1 MTKDGLNFISSI
13 LKPLVNYHFLY
24 YKTNNVEYPYW
35 VGEYLE
41 NDEYSAETNYQETTF
56 ILTGVTRSSY
66 LELEKQK
73 EIIKKALKD
82 KRAILSSGT
91 GIVVY
96 YDYSMPL
103 RVDDIELQ
111 KIQINLTVQEWEV

>member
-1 MTKDGLNFISSI
+1 MTIEGLNFISSI

-24 YKTNNVEYPYW
+24 YKTDKVEYPYW

-41 NDEYSAETNYQETTF
+41 SEYSAETNYQETTF
-56 ILTGVTRSSY
+56 IITGVTRGSY

-82 KRAILSSGT
+82 KRAILPSGT
-91 GIVVY
+91 GIAVH
-96 YDYSMPL
+96 YDYSMPI

-111 KIQINLTVQEWEV
+111 KIQINLTIQEWEV

>member
-1 MTKDGLNFISSI
+1 MTIEGLNFISSI
-13 LKPLVNYHFLY
+13 LKPLINYHFLY
-24 YKTNNVEYPYW
+24 YKTDKVEYPYW

-41 NDEYSAETNYQETTF
+41 SEYSAETNYQETTF
-56 ILTGVTRSSY
+56 ILTGVTRGSY

-82 KRAILSSGT
+82 KRAILPNGT
-91 GIVVY
+91 GIAVH
-96 YDYSMPL
+96 YDYSIPI

-111 KIQINLTVQEWEV
+111 KIQVNLTIQEWEV

>member
-1 MTKDGLNFISSI
+1 MTKEGLNFISSI
-13 LKPLVNYHFLY
+13 LKPLINYHFLY
-24 YKTNNVEYPYW
+24 YKTDKVEYPYW

-41 NDEYSAETNYQETTF
+41 NEYSAETNYQGTTF
-56 ILTGVTRSSY
+56 ILTGVTRGSY

-91 GIVVY
+91 GIAVH
-96 YDYSMPL
+96 YDYSMPI

-111 KIQINLTVQEWEV
+111 KIQINLTIQEWEV

>member
-1 MTKDGLNFISSI
+1 MTTEGLNFISSI
-13 LKPLVNYHFLY
+13 LKPLINYHFLY
-24 YKTNNVEYPYW
+24 YKTDKVEYPYW

-41 NDEYSAETNYQETTF
+41 SEYSAETNYQETTF
-56 ILTGVTRSSY
+56 ILTGVTRGSY

-82 KRAILSSGT
+82 KRAILPSGT
-91 GIVVY
+91 GIAVH
-96 YDYSMPL
+96 YDYSMPI

-111 KIQINLTVQEWEV
+111 KIQVNLTIQEWEV

>member
-1 MTKDGLNFISSI
+1 MTIEGLNFISSI

-24 YKTNNVEYPYW
+24 YKTDNIEYPYW

-41 NDEYSAETNYQETTF
+41 SEYSAETNYQETTF
-56 ILTGVTRSSY
+56 ILTGVTRGSY

-82 KRAILSSGT
+82 KRAILPNGT
-91 GIVVY
+91 GIAVY
-96 YDYSMPL
+96 FDYSMPI

-111 KIQINLTVQEWEV
+111 KIQINLTVQEWEA

>member
-1 MTKDGLNFISSI
+1 MTIEGLNFISSI
-13 LKPLVNYHFLY
+13 LKPLINYHFLY
-24 YKTNNVEYPYW
+24 YKTDKVEYPYW

-41 NDEYSAETNYQETTF
+41 SEYSAETNYQETTF
-56 ILTGVTRSSY
+56 ILTGVTRGSY

-82 KRAILSSGT
+82 KRAILPSGT
-91 GIVVY
+91 GIAVH
-96 YDYSMPL
+96 YDYSMPI

-111 KIQINLTVQEWEV
+111 KMQINLTIQEWEV

>member
-1 MTKDGLNFISSI
+1 MTIEGLNSISSI

-24 YKTNNVEYPYW
+24 YKTDKVEYPYW

-41 NDEYSAETNYQETTF
+41 SEYSEETNYQETTF
-56 ILTGVTRSSY
+56 ILTGVTRGSY

-82 KRAILSSGT
+82 KRAILPSGT
-91 GIVVY
+91 GIAVH
-96 YDYSMPL
+96 YDYSMPI

-111 KIQINLTVQEWEV
+111 KIQINLTIQEWEV

>member
-1 MTKDGLNFISSI
+1 MTTEGLNFISSI

-24 YKTNNVEYPYW
+24 YKTDKVEYPYW

-41 NDEYSAETNYQETTF
+41 SEYSAETNYQETTF
-56 ILTGVTRSSY
+56 ILTGVTRGSY

-82 KRAILSSGT
+82 KRAILSNGA
-91 GIVVY
+91 GIAVH
-96 YDYSMPL
+96 YDYSMPI
-103 RVDDIELQ
+103 RTDDIELQ
-111 KIQINLTVQEWEV
+111 KIQINLTIQEWEV

>member
-1 MTKDGLNFISSI
+1 MTIEGLNFISSI
-13 LKPLVNYHFLY
+13 LKQLVNYHFLY
-24 YKTNNVEYPYW
+24 YKTDKVEYPYW

-41 NDEYSAETNYQETTF
+41 SEYSAETNYQETTF
-56 ILTGVTRSSY
+56 ILTGVTRGSY

-82 KRAILSSGT
+82 KRAILPNGT
-91 GIVVY
+91 GIAVH
-96 YDYSMPL
+96 YDYSIPI

-111 KIQINLTVQEWEV
+111 KIQVNLTIQEWEV

>member
-1 MTKDGLNFISSI
+1 MTKEGLNFISSI
-13 LKPLVNYHFLY
+13 LKPLINYHFLY
-24 YKTNNVEYPYW
+24 YKTDKVEYPYW

-41 NDEYSAETNYQETTF
+41 NEYSAETNYQGTTF
-56 ILTGVTRSSY
+56 ILTGVTRGSY

-82 KRAILSSGT
+82 KRAILPSGT
-91 GIVVY
+91 GIAVH
-96 YDYSMPL
+96 YDYSMPI

-111 KIQINLTVQEWEV
+111 KIQINLTIQEWEV

>member
-1 MTKDGLNFISSI
+1 MTIEGLNFISSI

-24 YKTNNVEYPYW
+24 YKTDKVEYPYW

-41 NDEYSAETNYQETTF
+41 SEYSAETNYQETTF
-56 ILTGVTRSSY
+56 ILTGVTRGSY

-73 EIIKKALKD
+73 EIIKKALND
-82 KRAILSSGT
+82 KRAVLSSGT
-91 GIVVY
+91 GIAVH
-96 YDYSMPL
+96 YDYSMPI

-111 KIQINLTVQEWEV
+111 KIQINLTIQEWEV

>member
-1 MTKDGLNFISSI
+1 MTKEGLNFISSI
-13 LKPLVNYHFLY
+13 LKPLINYHFLY
-24 YKTNNVEYPYW
+24 YKTDKVEYPYW

-41 NDEYSAETNYQETTF
+41 SEYSAETNYQETTF
-56 ILTGVTRSSY
+56 ILTGVTRGSY

-91 GIVVY
+91 GIAVH
-96 YDYSMPL
+96 YDYSMPI

-111 KIQINLTVQEWEV
+111 KIQINLTIQEWEV

>member
-1 MTKDGLNFISSI
+1 MTIEGLNFISSI

-24 YKTNNVEYPYW
+24 YKTDNVEYPYW

-41 NDEYSAETNYQETTF
+41 SEYSAETNYQETTF
-56 ILTGVTRSSY
+56 ILTGVTRGNY

-73 EIIKKALKD
+73 EIIKKTLKD
-82 KRAILSSGT
+82 KRAILSNKT
-91 GIVVY
+91 GIAVY
-96 YDYSMPL
+96 FDYSMPI

-111 KIQINLTVQEWEV
+111 KIQINLTIQEWEV

>member
-1 MTKDGLNFISSI
+1 MTTEGLNFISSI
-13 LKPLVNYHFLY
+13 LKPLINYHFLY
-24 YKTNNVEYPYW
+24 YKTDKVEYPYW

-41 NDEYSAETNYQETTF
+41 SEYSAETNYQETTF
-56 ILTGVTRSSY
+56 ILTGVTRGSY

-82 KRAILSSGT
+82 KRAILPSGT
-91 GIVVY
+91 GIAVH
-96 YDYSMPL
+96 YDYSIPI

-111 KIQINLTVQEWEV
+111 KIQINLTIQEWEV